1 MDVANKEALYVV
13 APMIGNTN
21 TLSEYEYSLNYSTF
35 EANPASATLLSPI
48 GDATDTGFVWA
59 GTFGRFAAA
68 GGTTYDLSVPFS
80 EAVVDITAISPIAY
94 NTGIYMHK
102 DHPDLDALYSDY
114 AGAAVDST
122 VVTESEMKENVQTLI
137 NNAIYTMPITANI
150 ETGAVYSIYN
160 PAAAQS
166 ISGGAN
172 AKKQLGYMKMDNM
185 IAAGDRSFKMSFDA
199 NDQYLLGGRSCGAFL
214 FMAPNNIS
222 TLSVDGDNKQGTK
235 KIAYG
240 DNNSVSVDIV
250 FQYRMTDY
258 AGNDPSTDIGR
269 VGGFAKLAFSN
280 LTYTKVL
287 GIDIFDKFDSQFTFD
302 LEVFARYAP
311 KGKNLSS
318 IRAAQLI
325 R

>member
-1 MDVANKEALYVV
+1 L
-13 APMIGNTN
+13 IGVTN
-21 TLSEYEYSLNYSTF
+21 TLSEYEYSLKYSAF
-35 EANPASATLLSPI
+35 EAVPATVTLLTAS
-48 GDATDTGFVWA
+48 GDAGDTGFVWA
-59 GTFGRFAAA
+59 GTFGRFAA
-68 GGTTYDLSVPFS
+68 GVGTTYDLSGVFG
-80 EAVVDITAISPIAY
+80 ETVVDIASIGALDY

-102 DHPDLDALYSDY
+102 DHPDLDVIYSDY
-114 AGAAVDST
+114 ASAAVDST
-122 VVTESEMKENVQTLI
+122 AVTETEMKENVQALV
-137 NNAIYTMPITANI
+137 NNALYTMPITANI

-160 PAAAQS
+160 PASTQS

-269 VGGFAKLAFSN
+269 VGGFAKLAFAN